1 MKTIKPLF
9 LAVLV
14 TAVSLPSLALDLDL
28 GGGISAE
35 VLNGKKIKSEDYEL
49 VNGDNQFVFEFS
61 GKLKNGHKREYYS
74 SRPYIVT
81 LDLENAEVLEVELI
95 SKRLDDIETRVS
107 KREPI
112 FKFVIDGE
120 TVKDSQEMLPP
131 AEGAFPYSNVPALVD
146 TYNKERGLVF
156 DSGKVVELKAELAKL
171 EQSEPLATG
180 EKATATIAGVKESE
194 NTLQLKLWYLRAS
207 DEERKNFKRWMIEQ
221 D

>member
-1 MKTIKPLF
+1 VNKIKHIV
-9 LAVLV
+9 LAVLA

-28 GGGISAE
+28 DSGISAE
-35 VLNGKKIKSEDYEL
+35 VLNGKKVKDENYEL
-49 VNGDNQFVFEFS
+49 VKGDNQFVFEFS
-61 GKLKNGHKREYYS
+61 GKLKDGHKREYYS

-81 LDLENAEVLEVELI
+81 LDLENADVLKVELV
-95 SKRLDDIETRVS
+95 SNRLSSIEKKVN

-112 FKFVIDGE
+112 FKFTIDGKA
-120 TVKDSQEMLPP
+120 VNDSQEMLPP

-171 EQSEPLATG
+171 EQSEPIASG
-180 EKATATIAGVKESE
+180 ERKTTTIAGVTESE

>member
-1 MKTIKPLF
+1 VNKIKPIV
-9 LAVLV
+9 LAVLA

-28 GGGISAE
+28 DSGISAE
-35 VLNGKKIKSEDYEL
+35 VLNGKKVKDENYEL
-49 VNGDNQFVFEFS
+49 VKGDNQFVFEFS
-61 GKLKNGHKREYYS
+61 GKLKDGHKREYYS

-81 LDLENAEVLEVELI
+81 LDLENADVLKVELV
-95 SKRLDDIETRVS
+95 SKKFSNIEKKVN

-112 FKFVIDGE
+112 FKFTIDGKAV
-120 TVKDSQEMLPP
+120 TDSQEMLPP

-171 EQSEPLATG
+171 EQSESLTTG
-180 EKATATIAGVKESE
+180 EKATTTIAGVTESE

>member
-9 LAVLV
+9 LAVLA

-35 VLNGKKIKSEDYEL
+35 VLNGKKIKNENYEL
-49 VNGDNQFVFEFS
+49 VKGDNQFVFEFS

-112 FKFVIDGE
+112 FKFVIDGK
-120 TVKDSQEMLPP
+120 TVTDSQEMLPP

-180 EKATATIAGVKESE
+180 EKATTTIAGVKESE

>member
-1 MKTIKPLF
+1 MKPIF
-9 LAVLV
+9 LAVLA

-28 GGGISAE
+28 ASGISAE
-35 VLNGKKIKSEDYEL
+35 VLNGKKVKDENYEL
-49 VNGDNQFVFEFS
+49 VKGDNQFVFEFS
-61 GKLKNGHKREYYS
+61 GKLKDGHKREYYS

-81 LDLENAEVLEVELI
+81 LDLENADVLKVELV
-95 SKRLDDIETRVS
+95 SNRFSSIEKKVN

-112 FKFVIDGE
+112 FKFTIDGKA
-120 TVKDSQEMLPP
+120 VNDSQEMLPP

-171 EQSEPLATG
+171 EQSEPIASG
-180 EKATATIAGVKESE
+180 ERKTTTIAGVTESE

>member
-9 LAVLV
+9 LAVLA

-35 VLNGKKIKSEDYEL
+35 VLNGKKIKNEDYEL
-49 VNGDNQFVFEFS
+49 VKGDNQFVFEFS

-112 FKFVIDGE
+112 FKFVIDGK
-120 TVKDSQEMLPP
+120 TVTDSQEMLPP

-171 EQSEPLATG
+171 EQSESLATG
-180 EKATATIAGVKESE
+180 EKATTTIAGVKESE

>member
-1 MKTIKPLF
+1 MKKMKPIV
-9 LAVLV
+9 LAVLA
-14 TAVSLPSLALDLDL
+14 TAISLPSLALDLDL
-28 GGGISAE
+28 DSGISAE
-35 VLNGKKIKSEDYEL
+35 VLNGKKIKDENYEL
-49 VNGDNQFVFEFS
+49 IQGDNQFVFEFS
-61 GKLKNGHKREYYS
+61 GKLKDGHKREYYS

-81 LDLENAEVLEVELI
+81 LDLENAEVLKVELV
-95 SKRLDDIETRVS
+95 SNKFSSIEKKVN

-112 FKFVIDGE
+112 FKFTVDGKAV
-120 TVKDSQEMLPP
+120 TDSQELLPP

-171 EQSEPLATG
+171 ELTSG
-180 EKATATIAGVKESE
+180 EKKTTTIAGVTETE
-194 NTLQLKLWYLRAS
+194 NTLQLKLWYSRAS

>member
-1 MKTIKPLF
+1 MKTTKPLF
-9 LAVLV
+9 LAVLA

-35 VLNGKKIKSEDYEL
+35 VLNGKKIKNEDYEL
-49 VNGDNQFVFEFS
+49 VKGDNQFVFEFS

-112 FKFVIDGE
+112 FKFVIDGK
-120 TVKDSQEMLPP
+120 TVTDSQEMLPP

-171 EQSEPLATG
+171 EQSESLATG
-180 EKATATIAGVKESE
+180 EKATTTIAGVKESE

>member
-1 MKTIKPLF
+1 MKKMKPIF
-9 LAVLV
+9 LAVLA

-28 GGGISAE
+28 DSGISAE
-35 VLNGKKIKSEDYEL
+35 ILNGKKVKDENYEL
-49 VNGDNQFVFEFS
+49 VKGDNQFVFEFS
-61 GKLKNGHKREYYS
+61 GKLKDGHKREYYS

-81 LDLENAEVLEVELI
+81 LDLENADVLKVELV
-95 SKRLDDIETRVS
+95 SNRFSSIEKKVN

-112 FKFVIDGE
+112 FKFTIDGKA
-120 TVKDSQEMLPP
+120 VNDSQEMLPP

-180 EKATATIAGVKESE
+180 EKATTTIAGVKESE

>member
-1 MKTIKPLF
+1 M
-9 LAVLV
+9 
-14 TAVSLPSLALDLDL
+14 
-28 GGGISAE
+28 
-35 VLNGKKIKSEDYEL
+35 
-49 VNGDNQFVFEFS
+49 
-61 GKLKNGHKREYYS
+61 KNGHKREYYS

-112 FKFVIDGE
+112 FKFVIDGK
-120 TVKDSQEMLPP
+120 TVTDSQEMLPP

-171 EQSEPLATG
+171 EQSESLATG
-180 EKATATIAGVKESE
+180 EKATTTIAGVKESE

>member
-1 MKTIKPLF
+1 MKPIF
-9 LAVLV
+9 LAVLA

-28 GGGISAE
+28 DSGISAE
-35 VLNGKKIKSEDYEL
+35 ILNGKKVKDENYEL
-49 VNGDNQFVFEFS
+49 VKGDNQFVFEFS
-61 GKLKNGHKREYYS
+61 GKLKDGHKREYYS

-81 LDLENAEVLEVELI
+81 LDLENADVLKVELV
-95 SKRLDDIETRVS
+95 SNRFSSIEKKVN

-112 FKFVIDGE
+112 FKFTIDGKA
-120 TVKDSQEMLPP
+120 VNDSQEMLPP

-180 EKATATIAGVKESE
+180 EKATTTIAGVKESE

>member
-9 LAVLV
+9 LAVLA

-35 VLNGKKIKSEDYEL
+35 VLNGKKIKNEDYEL

-81 LDLENAEVLEVELI
+81 LDLENAEVLEVELV
-95 SKRLDDIETRVS
+95 SKRLDDIETKVS

-112 FKFVIDGE
+112 FKFTIDGK
-120 TVKDSQEMLPP
+120 TVTDTQEMLPP

-156 DSGKVVELKAELAKL
+156 DSGKVVELKEELAKL
-171 EQSEPLATG
+171 EQSEPLASG
-180 EKATATIAGVKESE
+180 EKTTTTIAGVTETE

>member
-1 MKTIKPLF
+1 MNKIKPIV
-9 LAVLV
+9 LAVLA

-28 GGGISAE
+28 DSGISAE
-35 VLNGKKIKSEDYEL
+35 VLNGKKVKDENYEL
-49 VNGDNQFVFEFS
+49 VKGDNQFVFEFS
-61 GKLKNGHKREYYS
+61 GKLKDGHKREYYS

-81 LDLENAEVLEVELI
+81 LDLENADVLKVELV
-95 SKRLDDIETRVS
+95 SKKFSNIEKKVN

-112 FKFVIDGE
+112 FKFTIDGKAV
-120 TVKDSQEMLPP
+120 TDSQEMLPP

-171 EQSEPLATG
+171 EQSESLTTG
-180 EKATATIAGVKESE
+180 EKATTTIAGVTESE

>member
-1 MKTIKPLF
+1 MNKIKHIV
-9 LAVLV
+9 LAVLA

-28 GGGISAE
+28 DSGISAE
-35 VLNGKKIKSEDYEL
+35 VLNGKKVKDENYEL
-49 VNGDNQFVFEFS
+49 VKGDNQFVFEFS
-61 GKLKNGHKREYYS
+61 GKLKDGHKREYYS

-81 LDLENAEVLEVELI
+81 LDLENADVLKVELV
-95 SKRLDDIETRVS
+95 SNRLSSIEKKVN

-112 FKFVIDGE
+112 FKFTIDGKA
-120 TVKDSQEMLPP
+120 VNDSQEMLPP

-171 EQSEPLATG
+171 EQSEPIASG
-180 EKATATIAGVKESE
+180 ERKTTTIAGVTESE

>member
-1 MKTIKPLF
+1 MKKIKPLF
-9 LAVLV
+9 LAVLA
-14 TAVSLPSLALDLDL
+14 TAISLPSMALDLDL
-28 GGGISAE
+28 GSGISAE
-35 VLNGKKIKSEDYEL
+35 VLNGKKIKDENFEL
-49 VNGDNQFVFEFS
+49 VKGDNQFVFEFS
-61 GKLKNGHKREYYS
+61 GKLKDGHKRKYYS

-81 LDLENAEVLEVELI
+81 LDLENADVLKVEL
-95 SKRLDDIETRVS
+95 VS
-107 KREPI
+107 NRFSSVEKMVNKREPI
-112 FKFVIDGE
+112 FKFTIDGKVV
-120 TVKDSQEMLPP
+120 TDSQEMLPP

-180 EKATATIAGVKESE
+180 EKATTTIAGVKESE

-207 DEERKNFKRWMIEQ
+207 DEERKNFKRWIIEQ

>member
-1 MKTIKPLF
+1 MNKIKPIV
-9 LAVLV
+9 LAVLA

-28 GGGISAE
+28 DSGISAE
-35 VLNGKKIKSEDYEL
+35 VLNGKKVKDENYEL
-49 VNGDNQFVFEFS
+49 VKGDNQFVFEFS
-61 GKLKNGHKREYYS
+61 GKLKDGHKREYYS

-81 LDLENAEVLEVELI
+81 LDLENADVLKVELV
-95 SKRLDDIETRVS
+95 SNKFSNIEKKVN

-112 FKFVIDGE
+112 FKFTIDGKAV
-120 TVKDSQEMLPP
+120 TDSQEMLPP

-171 EQSEPLATG
+171 EQSEPVATG
-180 EKATATIAGVKESE
+180 EKATTTIAGVKESE

>member
-1 MKTIKPLF
+1 MNKIKHIV
-9 LAVLV
+9 LAVLA

-28 GGGISAE
+28 DSGISAE
-35 VLNGKKIKSEDYEL
+35 VLNGKKVKDENYEL
-49 VNGDNQFVFEFS
+49 VKGDNQFVFEFS
-61 GKLKNGHKREYYS
+61 GKLKDGHKREYYS

-81 LDLENAEVLEVELI
+81 LDLENADVLKVELV
-95 SKRLDDIETRVS
+95 SNRFSSIEKKVN

-112 FKFVIDGE
+112 FKFTIDGKA
-120 TVKDSQEMLPP
+120 VNDSQEMLPP

-171 EQSEPLATG
+171 EHSEPLAAG
-180 EKATATIAGVKESE
+180 EKTTTTIAGVEESE

-207 DEERKNFKRWMIEQ
+207 EEERKNFKRWMIEQ